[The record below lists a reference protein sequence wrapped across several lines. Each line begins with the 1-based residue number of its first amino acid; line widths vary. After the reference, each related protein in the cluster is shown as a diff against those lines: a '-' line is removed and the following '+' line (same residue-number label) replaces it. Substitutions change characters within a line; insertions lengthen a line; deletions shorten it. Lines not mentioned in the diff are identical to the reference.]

1 MTSPLP
7 DPSSEFGA
15 RVARRLRE
23 EIVAWLTVVDRAG
36 TPQPAPVWFLWD
48 DASASALVY
57 SMGDA
62 KRLAHLRANPRVAL
76 HFDGN
81 GTGGDI
87 VVLTGD
93 AVESPDDP
101 PASGTPAYLAK
112 YGDRITGGWQTAENF
127 SSIYSVPVRI
137 RVERVRGH

>member
-1 MTSPLP
+1 MSSPLP

-48 DASASALVY
+48 DASSSALVY
-57 SMGDA
+57 SKGDA
-62 KRLAHLRANPRVAL
+62 KRLAHMRAHARVAL
-76 HFDGN
+76 HLDGN

-87 VVLTGD
+87 VVLTGE
-93 AVESPDDP
+93 AGEAPDEP
-101 PASGTPAYLAK
+101 PASTNPVYLAK
-112 YGDRITGGWQTAENF
+112 YGERITGGWGTGENF
-127 SSIYSVPVRI
+127 DSIYSVPLRI
-137 RVERVRGH
+137 RVHRVRGH

>member
-7 DPSSEFGA
+7 DPSSEFGT

-62 KRLAHLRANPRVAL
+62 KRLAHMRANPRVAL
-76 HFDGN
+76 HLDGN

-87 VVLTGD
+87 VVLTGE
-93 AVESPDDP
+93 AVESPDEP
-101 PASGTPAYLAK
+101 PASATPAYLAK
-112 YGDRITGGWQTAENF
+112 YGDRITRGWQTAENF

-137 RVERVRGH
+137 RVGRVRGH